1 MALSAYYIKRIAA
14 EIVEQQK
21 KEITSQ
27 VKKAIDAVVNE
38 MTDEWI
44 TTKEAC
50 EMLRITERQ
59 LYTLKAK
66 GKIPYSKPNGR
77 VLFRRSQLAA
87 YNDNKRIRS

>member
-1 MALSAYYIKRIAA
+1 MALSAYDIKRIAS
-14 EIVEQQK
+14 EVVELQR
-21 KEITSQ
+21 KEITSL
-27 VKKAIDAVVNE
+27 VKKAIDTVINE

-50 EMLRITERQ
+50 VMLRITERQ

-77 VLFRRSQLAA
+77 VLFRKSQLAS
-87 YNDNKRIRS
+87 YNDNKKIKQ